1 MVRRVLS
8 QSVPE
13 RPIVFGA
20 PFIGEEE
27 IAEVVDTLRSGWL
40 GTGPKANQFEMQ
52 FARHVGTRFALGTN
66 SGTAALHL
74 ALEALGVGPGDEVI
88 TTPLTFA
95 ATANVIEHCGAT
107 PVFAD
112 VDPYDGNI
120 DAERVVESVNA
131 RTKVVLPVHYAG
143 AAAPIPDIRRLLPKM
158 PIVVDA
164 AHAVETRYADG
175 ASSAGHG
182 ALFTAYSFYVTK
194 NVVTGEGG
202 MLVTNNARL
211 AKETRIRSLHG
222 LDNDAWKRYSTNNG
236 AGVYQVQY
244 AGHKYNMT
252 DIQASLGIHQLARV
266 NRTYARRSEIWARYN
281 AAFSDIP
288 GVTIPP
294 VSHVADA
301 AGVHARHLYTLWFD
315 WDELGFDRAGLNA
328 ALKAQGIG
336 LGWHFPPLHLQA
348 FYRRKYAFAPGDY
361 PHAEAIGQA
370 SVSLPLSGALS
381 DRDVQRV
388 TDAIVQ
394 MVTGRKTLAWPA
406 AKHMTDPVVQ
416 IITQPE
422 TGSQQV
428 TTHSTD
434 LATQSVSEPQAPKN
448 LEDGHLVKP

>member
-1 MVRRVLS
+1 MIRASTDPDLHDATRPAGRRIITDD
-8 QSVPE
+8 VPE

-20 PFIGEEE
+20 PLIGEEE

-52 FARHVGTRFALGTN
+52 FAHHVGSRFALGTN

-95 ATANVIEHCGAT
+95 ATANVIEHCGAK

-112 VDPYDGNI
+112 VDLYDGNI
-120 DAERVVESVNA
+120 DTERVAECVTPH
-131 RTKVVLPVHYAG
+131 TKAVLPVHYAG
-143 AAAPIPDIRRLLPKM
+143 APASVPEIRRILPKL

-182 ALFTAYSFYVTK
+182 AVLTAYSFYVTK

-202 MLVTNNARL
+202 MLVTDDFNL
-211 AKETRIRSLHG
+211 AEETRIRSLHG

-236 AGVYQVQY
+236 AGVYQLQY

-252 DIQASLGIHQLARV
+252 DVQASLGIHQLARV
-266 NRTYARRSEIWARYN
+266 ARTHARRSEIWSRYN
-281 AAFSDIP
+281 AAFADLS

-294 VSHVADA
+294 VSLEPDA

-315 WDELGFDRAGLNA
+315 WESLGFDRADLIA
-328 ALKAQGIG
+328 ALKAQEIG
-336 LGWHFPPLHLQA
+336 LGWHFPPLHLQH
-348 FYRRKYAFAPGDY
+348 FYRRKYTYAPGDY
-361 PHAEAIGQA
+361 PHAEAIGQ
-370 SVSLPLSGALS
+370 STVSLPLSAALS
-381 DRDVQRV
+381 DREVQRV
-388 TDAIVQ
+388 IYAIVAL
-394 MVTGRKTLAWPA
+394 T
-406 AKHMTDPVVQ
+406 TDPETVSRTTNELVQ
-416 IITQPE
+416 
-422 TGSQQV
+422 
-428 TTHSTD
+428 H
-434 LATQSVSEPQAPKN
+434 
-448 LEDGHLVKP
+448 